1 MPQLWIIA
9 GPNEAGKTTLVSR
22 RVARRIPVVNPDVI
36 ADELPRI
43 NGALDER
50 RAGVLALTERK
61 RLLAESA
68 DFAMETT
75 FSGHG
80 PLQFLRLAKE
90 QGYKVTLVYVGL
102 DSAALSGSRVQDRVR
117 RGGHKVPIDAIQR
130 RYPDTMAKLSQAV
143 ALADRAY
150 ILDNS
155 GYRRRLLMITAPG
168 VVRFRAKLLS
178 PWLRAALPEFAA

>member
-9 GPNEAGKTTLVSR
+9 GPNGAGKTTLVSR

-68 DFAMETT
+68 DFALETT

-80 PLQFLRLAKE
+80 PAS
-90 QGYKVTLVYVGL
+90 V
-102 DSAALSGSRVQDRVR
+102 SAACQGIGVQ
-117 RGGHKVPIDAIQR
+117 GHAGLCGARQR
-130 RYPDTMAKLSQAV
+130 RPFRIA
-143 ALADRAY
+143 R
-150 ILDNS
+150 S
-155 GYRRRLLMITAPG
+155 GPGAARR
-168 VVRFRAKLLS
+168 S
-178 PWLRAALPEFAA
+178 